1 MMGSHHLR
9 QRTLTGSAWATIMG
23 ASFVLLAGCSSMSGL
38 QGESHYACQAP
49 VGVACDSVSGTYANA
64 VRNNLPGQRAAS
76 KANAK
81 APLSAT
87 ASEASR
93 PAPSQRTAIPTWTPL
108 VSTIGDLDPAT
119 EEALRS
125 PHRVLRLWTQ
135 AWEDRDGDLHDQAF
149 VYVLIDAGQWRMAH
163 IRQQARDPNRPALRV
178 PPTLGGASTTPTD
191 DASHAPQLL
200 SRPMSPN
207 VGEPQ
212 RPAQPSEK
220 DTIPASGRMTDP
232 IRHLQRERP

>member
-1 MMGSHHLR
+1 MSPHYLHR
-9 QRTLTGSAWATIMG
+9 CAQAGSAWG
-23 ASFVLLAGCSSMSGL
+23 AIALLAGCSSMSGL

-81 APLSAT
+81 APVSKI
-87 ASEASR
+87 ASEATR
-93 PAPSQRTAIPTWTPL
+93 PETGQRTAGQRTAIADLAPL
-108 VSTIGDLDPAT
+108 ASTLGDLNPAS

-125 PHRVLRLWTQ
+125 PPRVLRLWTQ

-163 IRQQARDPNRPALRV
+163 IRQQTRDPNYTALTA
-178 PPTLGGASTTPTD
+178 PPTLGAASNTPTD
-191 DASHAPQLL
+191 DAGNAPQPL
-200 SRPMSPN
+200 SRPMSPS

-212 RPAQPSEK
+212 RPTQPSAK
-220 DTIPASGRMTDP
+220 DIIPTLGRIANP
-232 IRHLQRERP
+232 VSRLQRDRP